1 MCTWKSGVK
10 MKKIKKKK
18 NSFLNKYSRFVEVL
32 FLLSSMTFVIV
43 LTMLGVLPE
52 KYLLMV
58 FGGLLVFIVLFGLI
72 AFLNGVNNFNKVI
85 QSALCTILSIVLIIA
100 SVGIE
105 FYKDKIR
112 NIFTNTESV
121 TLYVYTLKDSAIE
134 IADDLGDTA
143 MGLSTFTNSSV
154 QTTALS
160 DLLGYL
166 DKYELGSIETTT
178 YSGINKIVDALY
190 NKEVDSIMIQSNL
203 VDVIKEIPDYSD
215 FESRVKVVY
224 ESTHQVTIKGSDSN
238 FKIKNI
244 TKDPFIIAVGGQD
257 YNGNFDVNMVATV
270 NPLTKQV
277 LIVTVPRDAYSPLD
291 GDPDKMDK
299 LSYSGQLG
307 SDVWFNTL
315 QLIFDYKFN
324 FYAIVDYYSISDVID
339 AVDGIDI
346 YNPYYFTTV
355 GGNGRS
361 PRGYDY
367 SFPEGELHLNGDRT
381 LSYVR
386 ERYNLPTY
394 DLGRNEHQGIVLKA
408 LIKKLTSSE
417 IVSHADSVLE
427 VLESKVAS
435 DFTPEIIYKLVSMQ
449 LADNADWSIVT
460 YNIKGEVFYTYSYM
474 IGHEYGPNYAM
485 MDLYEDTV
493 IKANSLIKQVLDGEI
508 ITLE

>member
-1 MCTWKSGVK
+1 MKK
-10 MKKIKKKK
+10 MKKNQKKK
-18 NSFLNKYSRFVEVL
+18 NSILNKYSRFAEML
-32 FLLSSMTFVIV
+32 FLFSCIVFVIV
-43 LTMLGVLPE
+43 LAMLGVLPVS
-52 KYLLMV
+52 YLLIMI
-58 FGGLLVFIVLFGLI
+58 GGLSVFAVLFGII
-72 AFLNGVNNFNKVI
+72 AFVKGVNGFNKVI
-85 QSALCTILSIVLIIA
+85 QSIICTILSVGLIIA
-100 SVGIE
+100 SIGIE
-105 FYKDKIR
+105 FYKDKIK
-112 NIFTNTESV
+112 NIFTNTESI
-121 TLYVYTLKDSAIE
+121 TLYVYALKDSPIE
-134 IADDLGDTA
+134 VADDLGNTS
-143 MGLSTFTNSSV
+143 MGLSTFTNPTV
-154 QTTALS
+154 QETAFS
-160 DLLGYL
+160 DLTGYL
-166 DKYELGSIETTT
+166 NKYELGNVSTTT
-178 YSGINKIVDALY
+178 YSGINKIIDALY
-190 NKEVDSIMIQSNL
+190 NREVDTIMIQSNL

-224 ESTHQVTIKGSDSN
+224 ESTHQVTIKGSDAN
-238 FKIKNI
+238 FRIKNI
-244 TKDPFIIAVGGQD
+244 TKDPFIVAVGGQD

-277 LIVTVPRDAYSPLD
+277 LIVTVPRDAYSPLN
-291 GDPDKMDK
+291 GDPEKMDK

-449 LADNADWSIVT
+449 LADNADWNIVT

-485 MDLYEDTV
+485 MFLYQDTV
-493 IKANSLIKQVLDGEI
+493 TKASELMKQVLDGEI
-508 ITLE
+508 ITHE

>member
-1 MCTWKSGVK
+1 
-10 MKKIKKKK
+10 MKKLKKKKK
-18 NSFLNKYSRFVEVL
+18 NVYLNMYSKFAEIL
-32 FLLSSMTFVIV
+32 FTFSCIAFISI
-43 LTMLGVLPE
+43 LAMLGLLPGN
-52 KYLLMV
+52 YILIVIGILS
-58 FGGLLVFIVLFGLI
+58 VFIVLFGLI
-72 AFLNGVNNFNKVI
+72 AFLKGVNTFNKVF
-85 QSALCTILSIVLIIA
+85 QSVICTILSIVLIIG
-100 SVGIE
+100 SIGIE
-105 FYKDKIR
+105 IYKDKIK
-112 NIFTNTESV
+112 NIFTNTENV
-121 TLYVYTLKDSAIE
+121 TLYVYVLKDSPIQVV
-134 IADDLGDTA
+134 DDLGNTK
-143 MGLSTFTNSSV
+143 MGLSSFTNVAV

-160 DLLGYL
+160 DLFGYL
-166 DKYELGSIETTT
+166 DKYELGTITTTT
-178 YSGINKIVDALY
+178 YPGINKIVDELY

-203 VDVIKEIPDYSD
+203 VDLIKEIPDYSD
-215 FESRVKVVY
+215 FDSKVKVVY
-224 ESTHQVTIKGSDSN
+224 ESTQQVTIKGSDAN
-238 FKIKNI
+238 FRIKNI
-244 TKDPFIIAVGGQD
+244 TKDPFVVAVGGQD

-355 GGNGRS
+355 GGNGHS

-367 SFPEGELHLNGDRT
+367 SFEEGELHLNGDKT

-417 IVSHADSVLE
+417 IVSHADSILE

-435 DFTPEIIYKLVSMQ
+435 DFTPDIIYKLVNMQ
-449 LADNADWSIVT
+449 LKDNAEWNIVT

-493 IKANSLIKQVLDGEI
+493 IQANALMKQVLDGEI
-508 ITLE
+508 ITTE

>member
-1 MCTWKSGVK
+1 
-10 MKKIKKKK
+10 MKKLKKKK
-18 NSFLNKYSRFVEVL
+18 NNFLNKYSIITEIIFAISSISFVLVL
-32 FLLSSMTFVIV
+32 S
-43 LTMLGVLPE
+43 MLGILPSN
-52 KYLLMV
+52 YLLIIIGV
-58 FGGLLVFIVLFGLI
+58 LSIFIVLFGLI
-72 AFLNGVNNFNKVI
+72 ALLKGVNNFNKVF
-85 QSALCTILSIVLIIA
+85 QSLICTVLSVVLIIG
-100 SVGIE
+100 SIGIE
-105 FYKDKIR
+105 VYKDKIK

-121 TLYVYTLKDSAIE
+121 TLYVYALNDSSIE
-134 IADDLGDTA
+134 IVDDLGDTT
-143 MGLSTFTNSSV
+143 MGLSTFTNTNV

-160 DLLGYL
+160 DLYNYLG
-166 DKYELGSIETTT
+166 KYELGAVTTEV
-178 YSGINKIVDALY
+178 YNGINKIVDALY
-190 NKEVDSIMIQSNL
+190 DKEVDTIMIQSNL
-203 VDVIKEIPDYSD
+203 VDLIKEIPDYSD
-215 FESRVKVVY
+215 FDSKVKVVY
-224 ESTHQVTIKGSDSN
+224 ESTHQVTIKGSDAN

-244 TKDPFIIAVGGQD
+244 TKDPFVVAVGGQD

-277 LIVTVPRDAYSPLD
+277 LIVTVPRDAYSPVG

-307 SDVWFNTL
+307 SDVWFNTF

-367 SFPEGELHLNGDRT
+367 SFPEGELHLDGDRT

-417 IVSHADSVLE
+417 IVSHADSILE

-435 DFTPEIIYKLVSMQ
+435 DFTPEIIYKLVNMQ
-449 LADNADWSIVT
+449 LKDNEEWNIVT

-493 IKANSLIKQVLDGEI
+493 IKANSLMKQVLDGEI
-508 ITLE
+508 ITIE